1 VCVSK
6 QAASEAVG
14 QQERAIS
21 TALSEQNTRL
31 THLIRRRPTPQ
42 SAQEQP
48 IRHTE
53 PRPEGRVGYAD
64 ELHPERERLERL
76 GRHEVDHRR
85 ELPSASSCITDAR
98 STTKNEVVGA
108 ADRPTHLLHR
118 PLPDLVLRQVVDIAQ
133 LERGMSG
140 DLASA
145 FRRTQ
150 YRAWTDH
157 PSSHRPRCGLAGI
170 CYPNGG
176 TTLTRLCAHLGHE
189 LLLEHQSFL

>member
-85 ELPSASSCITDAR
+85 ELPSASSCITDAQ
-98 STTKNEVVGA
+98 
-108 ADRPTHLLHR
+108 P
-118 PLPDLVLRQVVDIAQ
+118 
-133 LERGMSG
+133 
-140 DLASA
+140 
-145 FRRTQ
+145 RRTRSWAPLIDRLTFSIVRSRISSFDRSWISLSLNAGC
-150 YRAWTDH
+150 RAIWRQHSVERSIAPGQIIH
-157 PSSHRPRCGLAGI
+157 PPIGLGAVWRASVI
-170 CYPNGG
+170 P
-176 TTLTRLCAHLGHE
+176 TEA
-189 LLLEHQSFL
+189 QP